1 MIALHQKI
9 KEYADATSDL
19 VLNGEI
25 AEHLSDPPNNGLTHD
40 ELKELEKLKNTKKR
54 IAKGVG

>member
-9 KEYADATSDL
+9 KEYADATSDS

-40 ELKELEKLKNTKKR
+40 ELKEL
-54 IAKGVG
+54 